1 MIQIM
6 TDQDLS
12 VQAVDSY
19 KTTVRQKKKAAK
31 TVLPP
36 IEARLAA
43 ADYGNDASPPSS
55 RSYRH
60 FGAQRGEEKIRVR
73 YPYPLVQAAP
83 LRLRPLQHKRRSR
96 WVAIAGFHSSVCLP
110 SHAPTKPP
118 RIKKRVNK
126 KKGYNKTKRFGGK
139 KNMKLEKKQDSKF
152 CSSFGAVLSSIAAV
166 SEQTACR
173 QRRKVA

>member
-73 YPYPLVQAAP
+73 YPCLLYTSPSPRDLST
-83 LRLRPLQHKRRSR
+83 SR
-96 WVAIAGFHSSVCLP
+96 MPSS
-110 SHAPTKPP
+110 A
-118 RIKKRVNK
+118 
-126 KKGYNKTKRFGGK
+126 
-139 KNMKLEKKQDSKF
+139 
-152 CSSFGAVLSSIAAV
+152 
-166 SEQTACR
+166 
-173 QRRKVA
+173 